1 MGKYDKFKKLVLP
14 LSIVKNT
21 VTTSLPGLTGRV
33 TVASPGNEGIDLAE
47 WFQERLDDDT
57 IIIDASSIANLSE
70 VITLTGLP
78 GGSTTLGTFTGSIIT
93 NNTTI
98 VNALQELETYIEGIG
113 TGAAGIYGG
122 SDTVPTSVVATLTDS
137 ITFTTDNVS
146 GYFFVNI
153 GDLSGSNL
161 NITNTQARLRFY
173 DLGSNNEVIASST
186 GISLSTFGGDGVT
199 ITGRDARYQADYSG
213 TYTNRSLV
221 DKEYVDGLLASG
233 LPSGTISDILVHDGT
248 GFVVASPMEE
258 TISGIT
264 GSTVTLA
271 ASPLSYTKFE
281 LFRNGQRLIVTDDY
295 TRSGAT
301 ITIIGLPLIST
312 DKITATYYI

>member
-33 TVASPGNEGIDLAE
+33 TVASPGNEGIDIAE

-78 GGSTTLGTFTGSIIT
+78 GGSTTLGTFTGSIIS

-98 VNALQELETYIEGIG
+98 VNALQELETYIENIG
-113 TGAAGIYGG
+113 TGSAGIYGG
-122 SDTVPTSVVATLTDS
+122 SDTVPTTVVATLTDS

-146 GYFFVNI
+146 GYFFANI

-161 NITNTQARLRFY
+161 NITATQARLRFY
-173 DLGSNNEVIASST
+173 DLGGNNEVIANGN
-186 GISLSTFGGDGVT
+186 GISLNTFGGDGVT
-199 ITGRDARYQADYSG
+199 ITGRDARYNANYAG
-213 TYTNRSLV
+213 TYTLRSLV

-233 LPSGTISDILVHDGT
+233 LPSGTIGDILVHDGT
-248 GFVVASPMEE
+248 SFVVASPMEE

-264 GSTVTLA
+264 GTTVTLA
-271 ASPLSYTKFE
+271 SSPLSYTKFE

-301 ITIIGLPLIST
+301 ITIVGTSLIST